1 MATEYQCFVAIFLNK
16 LREPVKF
23 FEKNVQKNCQF
34 KKVRNFASQLRNTV
48 TQTATEIDSGA

>member
-23 FEKNVQKNCQF
+23 FEKMC
-34 KKVRNFASQLRNTV
+34 KKIVSSKKCVTLHRN
-48 TQTATEIDSGA
+48 